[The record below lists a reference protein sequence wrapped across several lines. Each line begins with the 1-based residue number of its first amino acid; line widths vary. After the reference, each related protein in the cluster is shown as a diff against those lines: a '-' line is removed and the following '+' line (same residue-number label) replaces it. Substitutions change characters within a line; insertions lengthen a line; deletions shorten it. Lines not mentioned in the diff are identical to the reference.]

1 MLLPEQ
7 KKSPG
12 KDLFL
17 IRSLRLSNSGFKLIV
32 CLLAE
37 ALEAAI
43 IICLQKKKFDLLVL
57 KTQPKCNQY
66 LGPRRGG
73 GGGGLNPIYKPGEF
87 SAWWQ
92 APGEQVL
99 CPIVGYIILMDVN
112 IAGLPVFRTVAGPRN
127 LARSAKFR
135 DIDKKARNPA
145 KFTKICT

>member
-1 MLLPEQ
+1 M
-7 KKSPG
+7 G
-12 KDLFL
+12 
-17 IRSLRLSNSGFKLIV
+17 G
-32 CLLAE
+32 
-37 ALEAAI
+37 
-43 IICLQKKKFDLLVL
+43 
-57 KTQPKCNQY
+57 
-66 LGPRRGG
+66 GG

-112 IAGLPVFRTVAGPRN
+112 IAGLPVFRAVAGLRN